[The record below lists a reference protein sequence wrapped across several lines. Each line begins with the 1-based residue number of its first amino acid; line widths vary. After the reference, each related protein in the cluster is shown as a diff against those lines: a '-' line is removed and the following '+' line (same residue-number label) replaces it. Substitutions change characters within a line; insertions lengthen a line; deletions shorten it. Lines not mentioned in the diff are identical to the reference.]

1 MKEDR
6 NKCGDFPGEEKNQE
20 IEALLAHRTLHY
32 FYRLCKIPRG
42 SGKEKAVSDYI
53 YGWANELGL
62 EVFQDALSNL
72 VIKKPGRGGNADAA
86 PLLLQAHLDMVCD
99 KEPESLHDFEKDA
112 IEWNVEGDWIT
123 SAKRTSLGADCGIGV
138 ALIMAVLEDRTHSHP
153 PLEALF
159 TVCEETDMSGAWNI
173 SPDHFHAR
181 RMINLDTSPDNR
193 MLAGSCGGMAM
204 EVEVSLE
211 REQADVY
218 SDILWIEIGGLTGGH
233 SGADIHRGRGNAIV
247 LMIGMLRRLQAGG
260 EEFSISEMSGGNSR
274 LAIPREAGVLL
285 HCSGRSVTVIE
296 EECGKY
302 FEELQE
308 VHGKSDSG
316 LYLKIEKGRKKN
328 YNALTIDCFRR
339 LLRTAYLLPNG
350 IQEMSSERT
359 GNVESSSNLGVLR
372 TTGEAICFVE
382 EIRSV
387 YPATRERIAEK
398 GRAAAELSG
407 ADVKIHSEYPE
418 WRYRLNSPLRK
429 TVMNTWKQMNGS
441 EMEVLTCHAGN
452 EIGILSSRLGLED
465 AVAMGPSRFCHHT
478 PKERLCIS
486 SSIKF
491 EAFLK
496 ETLAEME

>member
-1 MKEDR
+1 MSANRDA
-6 NKCGDFPGEEKNQE
+6 CGWMQGEEQNMELKS
-20 IEALLAHRTLHY
+20 LLEYRTLQH
-32 FYRLCKIPRG
+32 FYRLCQIPRG

-53 YGWANELGL
+53 YGWAKKLDL
-62 EVFQDALSNL
+62 KVYQDELSNL
-72 VIKKPGRGGNADAA
+72 VIKKPGNGDNANAA

-99 KEPESLHDFEKDA
+99 KEPESSHDFEKDA
-112 IEWNVEGDWIT
+112 IEWKIEGDWIL

-138 ALIMAVLEDRTHSHP
+138 ALIMALLEDKSLCHP

-173 SPDHFHAR
+173 SPDYFKAK

-204 EVEVSLE
+204 EVEIPLE
-211 REQADVY
+211 REREDLY
-218 SDILWIEIGGLTGGH
+218 SETLWLEIGGLTGGH

-247 LMIGMLRRLQAGG
+247 LMIGMLRSLQTEVEA
-260 EEFSISEMSGGNSR
+260 FSISEMSGGNSR

-285 HCSGRSVTVIE
+285 HCGGRCAAVIE
-296 EECGKY
+296 EACSRY

-308 VHGKSDSG
+308 VYGKSDSG

-328 YNALTIDCFRR
+328 YNALTLTCFRR
-339 LLRTAYLLPNG
+339 LMGTAYLLPNG
-350 IQEMSSERT
+350 IQEMSSERS
-359 GNVESSSNLGVLR
+359 GDVESSSNLGILR
-372 TTGEAICFVE
+372 TTGDMIKFVE

-398 GRAAAELSG
+398 GRAAAEWSG
-407 ADVKIHSEYPE
+407 GRVKIHSRYPE
-418 WRYRLNSPLRK
+418 WRYRLNSPLRQ
-429 TVMNTWKQMNGS
+429 TVIKTWKRLNGS
-441 EMEVLTCHAGN
+441 DMEVLTCHAGN
-452 EIGILSSRLGLED
+452 EIGILNSRLELED

-478 PKERLCIS
+478 PKERLSIS

-496 ETLAEME
+496 QILAEME